1 MSQVSVS
8 STGVRGTGV
17 RGGAGGG
24 FTGVLTGV
32 GGRVARVFTG
42 VRAAGGFT
50 STSSPESSVSA
61 GWVWA
66 GWAGLLY
73 FLMGV
78 PSLNLTERFFGVVD
92 RVITDFVGVVET
104 LLFFALV
111 LMVLFF
117 LLFFFTVL

>member
-17 RGGAGGG
+17 RGGG

-32 GGRVARVFTG
+32 GGHVAGVFTG
-42 VRAAGGFT
+42 VHAAGGFT
-50 STSSPESSVSA
+50 ATSSPESSVSA

-66 GWAGLLY
+66 GWVWAGLLY

-92 RVITDFVGVVET
+92 RAITDFVGVIET